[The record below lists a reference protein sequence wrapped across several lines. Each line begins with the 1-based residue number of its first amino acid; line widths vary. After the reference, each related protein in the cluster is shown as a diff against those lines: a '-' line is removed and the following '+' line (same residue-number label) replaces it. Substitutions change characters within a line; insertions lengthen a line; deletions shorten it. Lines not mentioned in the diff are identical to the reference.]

1 MAGGVN
7 AAAVSDA
14 HIAARNSKQML
25 SKLLRIKRRA
35 LARAEVPGLADD
47 ARDMFTSLVYMYGL
61 MVALPNVNA
70 APINEH
76 MYDQ

>member
-1 MAGGVN
+1 
-7 AAAVSDA
+7 
-14 HIAARNSKQML
+14 ML

-47 ARDMFTSLVYMYGL
+47 ARDMFTSLVSMYGL

-70 APINEH
+70 APIDEH
-76 MYDQ
+76 M